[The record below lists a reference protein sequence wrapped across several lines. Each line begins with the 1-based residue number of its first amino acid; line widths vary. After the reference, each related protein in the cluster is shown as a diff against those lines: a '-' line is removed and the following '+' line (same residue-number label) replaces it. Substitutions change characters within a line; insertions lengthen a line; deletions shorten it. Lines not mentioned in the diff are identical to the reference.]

1 MKHTIKGW
9 AFEPNEKELS
19 KQNSDR
25 YAAISH
31 LRAAIGDRESRYGE
45 NRYHG
50 TVPAGLTPKD
60 IAILCDDGNVCYGAY
75 VDIVGDKFTC
85 GIWND

>member
-9 AFEPNEKELS
+9 AFEPNEKELA
-19 KQNSDR
+19 KQNADR
-25 YAAISH
+25 FSEISS
-31 LRAAIGDRESRYGE
+31 RRPEVGERESRYGE

-50 TVPAGLTPKD
+50 KVPAGLSPKD
-60 IAILCDDGNVCYGAY
+60 IAILCDEGNVCYGAY
-75 VDIVGDKFTC
+75 VDITGDNFVC